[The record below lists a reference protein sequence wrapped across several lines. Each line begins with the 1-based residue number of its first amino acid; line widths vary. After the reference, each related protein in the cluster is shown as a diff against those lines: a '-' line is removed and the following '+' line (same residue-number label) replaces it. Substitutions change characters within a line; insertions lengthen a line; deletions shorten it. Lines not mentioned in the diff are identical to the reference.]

1 MLHYIFLSVVA
12 VCRVIIKGTTEQIAL
27 AKSLIEEKVM
37 QSIGVRENIQET
49 LDRRSPRKRMG
60 PQYLMS
66 AEAFEVCLTMLKHQ
80 RTCRKLL
87 SVMMHLSDLFER
99 PESYSGSHLV

>member
-1 MLHYIFLSVVA
+1 VVA
-12 VCRVIIKGTTEQIAL
+12 VCRVTIKGTAEQIAL

-37 QSIGVRENIQET
+37 EYTVVREKIQES

-66 AEAFEVCLTMLKHQ
+66 AEALEVCLTMLKHQ

-87 SVMMHLSDLFER
+87 SGMMHLSDLF
-99 PESYSGSHLV
+99 